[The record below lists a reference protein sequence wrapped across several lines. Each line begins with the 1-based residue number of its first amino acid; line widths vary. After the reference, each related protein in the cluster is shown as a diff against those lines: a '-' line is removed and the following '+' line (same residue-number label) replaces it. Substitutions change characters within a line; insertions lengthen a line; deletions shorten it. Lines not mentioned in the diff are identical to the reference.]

1 VKHLLTLALASAWNR
16 RFTLTLTLA
25 AIAFSV
31 AMLLGVERTRN
42 AAHESFAHSISGT
55 DLVVG
60 PRTSPVQLMLYAVFR
75 IGEATTNMKWASY
88 QELAQNPDVAWIV
101 PLSIGD
107 SHHGFPVV
115 GTSAE
120 YFERYRYGLSLP
132 LELSAGRRFE
142 GLFETVLGAEVAERM
157 KYKVGDRITLSHGT
171 GEFGAEHSDKPFTV
185 VGVLGRTGTPVDRSI
200 HVSLEAMEA
209 IHLDWQGG
217 MRIPGLSIPP
227 QFAKKFDI
235 APKEI
240 TAALIGLKSRARAFQ
255 VQRTINNYAGEPL
268 LAVLPGVALN
278 ELWSIV
284 GVVEH
289 TLLLVAGMIV
299 VIGLSGMIV
308 AVWAGLNERRR
319 ELAILRSVGASPGD
333 VIVLLGLEGLLL
345 TALGV
350 TLGYGLLTVLSL
362 AAAPWMQARFGVVV
376 PAWPGGREEL
386 ALVGMVFAA
395 GLLAALLPALRACR
409 LSLADGLTP
418 RL

>member
-25 AIAFSV
+25 GIALSV
-31 AMLLGVERTRN
+31 AMLLGVERMRT

-75 IGEATTNMKWASY
+75 LGEPTTNMKWASY
-88 QELAQNPDVAWIV
+88 EELARNPDVAWIV

-120 YFERYRYGLSLP
+120 YFDRYRYGLSLP

-157 KYKVGDRITLSHGT
+157 RYKVGDRITLSHGT

-185 VGVLGRTGTPVDRSI
+185 VGVLARTGTPVDRSLYL
-200 HVSLEAMEA
+200 SLEAMEA

-227 QFAKKFDI
+227 QFAKKFDL

-278 ELWSIV
+278 EMWSIV
-284 GVVEH
+284 AVVEN

-319 ELAILRSVGASPGD
+319 ELAILRSVGASPVD
-333 VIVLLGLEGLLL
+333 VIVLLALEGLLL
-345 TALGV
+345 TSLGV
-350 TLGYGLLTVLSL
+350 ALGYGLLTVLAI
-362 AAAPWMQARFGVVV
+362 AAAPWLQARFGVVV

-386 ALVGMVFAA
+386 ALVGLVFAA

>member
-1 VKHLLTLALASAWNR
+1 MKYLLTLAVASAWNR

-31 AMLLGVERTRN
+31 AMLLGVERMRT

-75 IGEATTNMKWASY
+75 LGETTTNMKWASY
-88 QELAQNPDVAWIV
+88 QEIAQNEEVAWTI

-107 SHHGFPVV
+107 SHRGFPLV
-115 GTSAE
+115 GTAAA
-120 YFERYRYGLSLP
+120 YFEHYRYGLSRP
-132 LELSAGRRFE
+132 LELSAGRQFE
-142 GLFETVLGAEVAERM
+142 NLFETVLGAEVAERM

-171 GEFGAEHSDKPFTV
+171 GEFGAEHSDKPFNV
-185 VGVLGRTGTPVDRSI
+185 VGVLARTGTPVDRSVHI
-200 HVSLEAMEA
+200 SLESMEA

-227 QFAKKFDI
+227 QFAKKFDL

-240 TAALIGLKSRARAFQ
+240 TAALVGLKARSRVFQ
-255 VQRTINNYAGEPL
+255 VQRAINNYPGEAL
-268 LAVLPGVALN
+268 VAVVPGVALN
-278 ELWSIV
+278 ELWSLVDVI
-284 GVVEH
+284 EN
-289 TLLLVAGMIV
+289 TLLLVSGMIV

-319 ELAILRSVGASPGD
+319 ELAILRSVGASPVD
-333 VIVLLGLEGLLL
+333 VIVLLALEGFLL

-350 TLGYGLLTVLSL
+350 AFGYVLLTALSL
-362 AAAPWMQARFGVVV
+362 AAAPWMQARFGVMV
-376 PAWPGGREEL
+376 PAWPGGGEEL
-386 ALVGMVFAA
+386 VLVGLVFAA